1 MYFAA
6 STLRCPEVNAS
17 TSPPSVP
24 FGPPLTD
31 KLLYAIAATAQLL
44 FGPVEKA
51 LYDTQRNL
59 SSDNNSELRAKIVI
73 LSIIT
78 RSIEIARSFW
88 LIFMPFDTR
97 SSTYVITDAEINAQ
111 LARAFIDDAPIETTL
126 QSSLSRTRSET
137 PTASSGD

>member
-31 KLLYAIAATAQLL
+31 KLLNAIAATAQLL

-51 LYDTQRNL
+51 LYNAQQRNL

-73 LSIIT
+73 LSIII

-88 LIFMPFDTR
+88 LLFMPFDTR
-97 SSTYVITDAEINAQ
+97 SSTYVINGRRDQ
-111 LARAFIDDAPIETTL
+111 RAD
-126 QSSLSRTRSET
+126 
-137 PTASSGD
+137 